1 MLQLL
6 HARSALCRIGTEHLL
21 VVDPA
26 RAEARERL
34 ERSAGA
40 PRVGDTRDA
49 GGPRVAHAPLRR
61 AGKLLRGRR
70 VLEGAQRADPAGEL
84 ALRILAGEVG
94 QLEVGVGVDES
105 GNEAGFRESELP
117 HSRGRGNEWLRS
129 YGGDDAAVV
138 NENGAVLDG
147 RRRDG
152 VHKAC
157 TDTQHQGI
165 GARALAL
172 GVTTP
177 RYLIPQRLTPVSH
190 GETPMPNGACTGQA
204 WVGSVPG

>member
-1 MLQLL
+1 MHCKRPPFTPCQVGDGPIERLAHRVWRVRGDTDPNMRRGQGAESRESLL
-6 HARSALCRIGTEHLL
+6 
-21 VVDPA
+21 
-26 RAEARERL
+26 ERL

-40 PRVGDTRDA
+40 ARVGDTCDA

-70 VLEGAQRADPAGEL
+70 VLERAQRADPAGEL

-152 VHKAC
+152 VHEAC
-157 TDTQHQGI
+157 TD
-165 GARALAL
+165 A
-172 GVTTP
+172 
-177 RYLIPQRLTPVSH
+177 
-190 GETPMPNGACTGQA
+190 
-204 WVGSVPG
+204 